1 MVDLDG
7 RFIIVRHVPCHKCSQ
22 CGEVSY
28 NGEAVARLEEIV
40 AKLGVES
47 EIFLHINILI
57 WIMNQ
62 RGIRYSM
69 IYLN

>member
-1 MVDLDG
+1 M
-7 RFIIVRHVPCHKCSQ
+7 PN
-22 CGEVSY
+22 VSDIQK
-28 NGEAVARLEEIV
+28 AVAPIAHHYGCRR
-40 AKLGVES
+40 KQFRGKNGVES